1 MMGSEVTF
9 SLPTFLVL
17 ILNIVLLGGLILLII
32 KGVISVKKTLKM
44 TKQNTADIE
53 EIFKLLKKK

>member
-1 MMGSEVTF
+1 MGSEVTF